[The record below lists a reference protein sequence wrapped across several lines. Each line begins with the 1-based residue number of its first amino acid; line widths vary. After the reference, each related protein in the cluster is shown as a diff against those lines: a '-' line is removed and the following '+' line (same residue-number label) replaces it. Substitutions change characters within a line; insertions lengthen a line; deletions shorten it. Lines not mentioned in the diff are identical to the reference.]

1 MPRSIGD
8 RPLVVPENA
17 RNIAFIGNFAETE
30 RDTVFTTEYSVRTAM
45 EAVYQLLDIDRGVP
59 EVVATEFDLRIL
71 MDALYEL
78 NDGKNLSELSEHN
91 KIQKLALNAFLKK
104 IKGTYIEEL
113 LHQHKLL

>member
-45 EAVYQLLDIDRGVP
+45 EEY
-59 EVVATEFDLRIL
+59 TN
-71 MDALYEL
+71 YW
-78 NDGKNLSELSEHN
+78 
-91 KIQKLALNAFLKK
+91 
-104 IKGTYIEEL
+104 T
-113 LHQHKLL
+113 

>member
-1 MPRSIGD
+1 M
-8 RPLVVPENA
+8 PENA

-78 NDGKNLSELSEHN
+78 NDGKIYQNSQNITKYRNSLLTLS
-91 KIQKLALNAFLKK
+91 
-104 IKGTYIEEL
+104 
-113 LHQHKLL
+113 

>member
-1 MPRSIGD
+1 
-8 RPLVVPENA
+8 
-17 RNIAFIGNFAETE
+17 
-30 RDTVFTTEYSVRTAM
+30 
-45 EAVYQLLDIDRGVP
+45 
-59 EVVATEFDLRIL
+59 

-91 KIQKLALNAFLKK
+91 KIQKLALNALKK